1 MNTIPTTMQEAIER
15 KIMQAISDI
24 KFYIREGIDRE
35 AAIKMVMDR
44 STLGPASIA
53 RIMQEIN

>member
-1 MNTIPTTMQEAIER
+1 MNTIPTTMQEAIEC

-24 KFYIREGIDRE
+24 KFYISEGIDRE
-35 AAIKMVMDR
+35 TAIKMVMDS

-53 RIMQEIN
+53 RIMKEIN